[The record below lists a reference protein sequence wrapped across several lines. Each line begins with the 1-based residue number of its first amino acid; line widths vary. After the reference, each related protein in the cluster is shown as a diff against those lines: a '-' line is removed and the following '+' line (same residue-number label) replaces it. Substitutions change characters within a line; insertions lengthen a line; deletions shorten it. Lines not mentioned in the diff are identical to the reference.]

1 MKIRILKPFETTKG
15 RLIKGNV
22 IDITPAVAQRWIT
35 QGDAEPIREPVK
47 KLSPE
52 NKVITP
58 PENKP
63 TRRQAR
69 RARK

>member
-1 MKIRILKPFETTKG
+1 MKIRILKPFETTNG

-22 IDITPAVAQRWIT
+22 IDITPAVAQRWIA

-47 KLSPE
+47 KPAPE

-63 TRRQAR
+63 TRRKAR

>member
-1 MKIRILKPFETTKG
+1 MKIKILKPFETTKG
-15 RLIKGNV
+15 QLVKGD
-22 IDITPAVAQRWIT
+22 ILDITPSVAERWVA
-35 QGDAEPIREPVK
+35 QGDAEYVREPYK
-47 KLSPE
+47 KSVPE

-69 RARK
+69 KAKK